1 MAEYDME
8 IEQQPGMGTVGEAD
22 DELFAEN
29 DYGAS
34 EEQGDL
40 MEIDDVPVSQEDAWA
55 VIS

>member
-8 IEQQPGMGTVGEAD
+8 IEQQPGMGIGGNG